1 MDTHAASSVSSI
13 WLQISQKYL
22 KRKNPVSISYYD
34 RAGILPEALV
44 NFLGLMGWSYG
55 DDREIFTLEEMIEVF
70 DMKKVSLGGPVF
82 DLQKLTWL
90 NQTYMHKM
98 DENSF
103 VSYVREKVFSD
114 KYIRAMK
121 PLVLERMSRFEQFVD
136 KNAFFFNGALD
147 YSDVDL
153 VPKKKEKKD
162 IRNMLK
168 ELAEKLDDLYTWDAQ
183 AIGELLM
190 EHKNALEWK
199 PRDYF
204 MTVRLVTTGRKDSPP
219 LNETIEVLGREIVR
233 FRVRDAIKSQ
243 ALKD

>member
-1 MDTHAASSVSSI
+1 
-13 WLQISQKYL
+13 
-22 KRKNPVSISYYD
+22 
-34 RAGILPEALV
+34 
-44 NFLGLMGWSYG
+44 
-55 DDREIFTLEEMIEVF
+55 
-70 DMKKVSLGGPVF
+70 
-82 DLQKLTWL
+82 
-90 NQTYMHKM
+90 
-98 DENSF
+98 
-103 VSYVREKVFSD
+103 
-114 KYIRAMK
+114 MK

-147 YSDVDL
+147 YSSVDL

-168 ELAEKLDDLYTWDAQ
+168 ELAEKLDDLYTWNAE
-183 AIGELLM
+183 AIGDLLM
-190 EHKNALEWK
+190 AHKNELEWK

-204 MTVRLVTTGRKDSPP
+204 MTVRLVATGRKDSPP